1 MKANTGDRLVMEG
14 VHVGTP
20 RRVGIVLEVHG
31 ADGAPPYLVR
41 WLDNGHETLCFPGS
55 DARVQADPQT
65 S

>member
-55 DARVQADPQT
+55 DAHVQPEHQQ